1 MRLSGRT
8 GTIIV
13 AILVIAIIVVLYL
26 SLVGYV
32 VASSDIGADE
42 DPTGADREPIS
53 YIVVDIHAMVKNVI
67 GGFSG
72 TVTNTVVVYPYVGE
86 MSVYDTSRWGILGF
100 LEDDIVVYVVTTIS
114 GPGNYYTQ
122 WTSEKIEDSIP
133 ELYIGEGDEHEYD
146 FGPYTAK
153 FYDEGSYTL
162 TTSLWVEWDEE
173 WSDAHKIAQDS
184 DLFTVNS

>member
-1 MRLSGRT
+1 MGLT
-8 GTIIV
+8 GKIGPMIV
-13 AILVIAIIVVLYL
+13 VILVIAIVAVLYL
-26 SLVGYV
+26 SFIGYS
-32 VASSDIGADE
+32 VASSDIGADG

-53 YIVVDIHAMVKNVI
+53 YTVVDIHAMVKNVI

-86 MSVYDTSRWGILGF
+86 LSVYDTVNWGTLGF
-100 LEDDIVVYVVTTIS
+100 WEDDILVYVVTTIS
-114 GPGNYYTQ
+114 GPGNYYIQ

-133 ELYIGEGDEHEYD
+133 ELYIGSGDEHEYD

-173 WSDAHKIAQDS
+173 WDSPHKIAQDS
-184 DLFTVNS
+184 DLFTVG